1 MDIKYKD
8 KQGNE
13 ITIPHVAVYSVVKT
27 QAARRDQFAPVALPP
42 KPAGQGG
49 QTEYL
54 ILSGDDL
61 ALWRRVNPASPVQK
75 WLWGHEQSGW
85 IAWVEPKDALRID
98 KANKKLPRRQ
108 RVPLW
113 EGARYI
119 CWPAIA
125 LTGNLIYVDSIVPT
139 KKGAYGHVVGIP
151 ADADMA
157 LLSVDEYPGWLQKP
171 FNPQGVPVKR
181 DEVQPVM
188 PLMAREGRK
197 SKAKGGLWIPVDS
210 LELVSGEAA
219 QYTEPPF

>member
-13 ITIPHVAVYSVVKT
+13 ITIPHVAVYRIVKT

-61 ALWRRVNPASPVQK
+61 ALWRRVNPTFACRK
-75 WLWGHEQSGW
+75 WLFGRDSAGG
-85 IAWVEPKDALRID
+85 IAWVAPTEVIRID
-98 KANKKLPRRQ
+98 KMNKKLPRRQ
-108 RVPLW
+108 RQPLCEATRIIW
-113 EGARYI
+113 
-119 CWPAIA
+119 WPAIA
-125 LTGNLIYVDSIVPT
+125 LMGNLIYIDSIVPT

-151 ADADMA
+151 ADADLA
-157 LLSVDEYPGWLQKP
+157 LLSVEEYPGWLQKP
-171 FNPQGVPVKR
+171 FNPQGVPVLR
-181 DEVQPVM
+181 DGAQPVM

-197 SKAKGGLWIPVDS
+197 SKAKGSLWIPMDS
-210 LELVSGEAA
+210 LELVGGEAA